1 MEKEKAIALN
11 NEGAR
16 HFLNQSFG
24 KAEECYLKAYAID
37 PNNTSLL
44 NNMGLFY
51 QQQKAIDQSI
61 GFFEKAIAITV
72 KPHFLVNLANALS
85 MKGEF
90 ELAWK
95 KYFEASERFPE
106 HENAKIGMAKL
117 ATHINKLDQAV
128 QIWQS
133 IIASN
138 PSEQHKIQL
147 VKVYIKKQ
155 AWEKAIQLLNT
166 LGLDSMEGEPY
177 FLLGQCQLQLKN
189 YGLALKAFKS
199 ALAEE
204 PDNISYRHYL
214 AMTYLGMGNVEDGLD
229 QLVKN
234 ERLAPENPAILTDI
248 AVVYMSKGDFESASN
263 YLNKALNFAP
273 NFEKALYYKSQMN
286 QINSAQQKQN

>member
-1 MEKEKAIALN
+1 MSIMEKEKAIALN

-51 QQQKAIDQSI
+51 QQQKAIDKSI
-61 GFFEKAIAITV
+61 SFFEKAIAITV
-72 KPHFLVNLANALS
+72 KPHFLVNLGNALS
-85 MKGEF
+85 MKGKF

-95 KYFEASERFPE
+95 KYFEANERFPE
-106 HENAKIGMAKL
+106 HENAKIGLAKL

-138 PSEQHKIQL
+138 PSEQHKTQL
-147 VKVYIKKQ
+147 VKVYMKKR
-155 AWEKAIQLLNT
+155 AWERAIQLLNAMES
-166 LGLDSMEGEPY
+166 DSKGGELW
-177 FLLGQCQLQLKN
+177 FLSGQCELQLKN

-204 PDNISYRHYL
+204 PDNTSYRHYL
-214 AMTYLGMGNVEDGLD
+214 AMTYLGMGNVEEGLD
-229 QLVKN
+229 QLIKN
-234 ERLAPENPAILTDI
+234 ERLSPENPAILTDI
-248 AVVYMSKGDFESASN
+248 AVVYMSKGDFDAASN
-263 YLNKALNFAP
+263 YLNKALNFDP
-273 NFEKALYYKSQMN
+273 DFEKALYYKSQ
-286 QINSAQQKQN
+286 INSARQKQN